1 MGIAEALEK
10 VRENI
15 QQSAV
20 KAGRNAAEIKLV
32 AVSKTVKLEMI
43 LEAVKAGVTIL
54 GENRVQEASGKIKQI
69 TELRSLFTDHN
80 KIEWHLIGN
89 LQKNKA
95 KTAVQFFDMI
105 HSVDSIELA
114 RLLNNHARQTEKKQR
129 ILVQVKLSEE
139 ETKQGIVESDLI
151 KLFEEISGLDNLK
164 LEGLM
169 TMPPYFEAAEK
180 ARPYFKRLRKI
191 RNDAEKEGYILPE
204 LSMGMSNDYDV
215 AIEEGSTMIRVG
227 TAIFGARNY

>member
-227 TAIFGARNY
+227 TAIFGSRKY